1 MNCLSDDLLIY
12 ISKFLDN
19 NTCCTFSDLHKL
31 AITNKY
37 LFKIPKAPAWITFVT
52 LIKQSIIN
60 ILENK
65 EVPGLYTLTCDDI
78 YWHDLLNIL
87 GKKINL
93 KPKFIIIQNDKKKL

>member
-37 LFKIPKAPAWITFVT
+37 LFKILNDLNSLFYHHNY
-52 LIKQSIIN
+52 LIKVSFFYECYFFYIY
-60 ILENK
+60 
-65 EVPGLYTLTCDDI
+65 LYSPQTLFV
-78 YWHDLLNIL
+78 
-87 GKKINL
+87 KISYYN
-93 KPKFIIIQNDKKKL
+93 